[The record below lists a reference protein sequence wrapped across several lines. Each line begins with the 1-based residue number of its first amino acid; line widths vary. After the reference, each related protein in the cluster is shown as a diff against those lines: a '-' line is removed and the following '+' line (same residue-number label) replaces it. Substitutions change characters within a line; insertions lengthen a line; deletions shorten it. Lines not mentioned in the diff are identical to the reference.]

1 MGLKVEVGVAPLGV
15 VVWAVEETEE
25 VLVDLVEGENMLDC
39 FHLTFSFVWSVLV
52 KRGIITFV

>member
-1 MGLKVEVGVAPLGV
+1 V

-52 KRGIITFV
+52 KRGIITFM